1 MRLNP
6 VRADDPALFLAIGLT
21 DEHAKI
27 FFPEDAPIRLR
38 PSSEREPDA
47 EYDRESDDEGISE
60 INHSDRSSIF

>member
-27 FFPEDAPIRLR
+27 FFPEDPPVCLW
-38 PSSEREPDA
+38 PSSESEPDTK
-47 EYDRESDDEGISE
+47 EDRESDDDRICE